1 MSLGEE
7 LVKPLVNAMGQQ
19 LASNLIGQQQPSP
32 ATSEAAAAT
41 QGVNV
46 FTSSPA
52 DWAARE
58 LALQRAQYALAL
70 REDDLNWRI
79 HRFQAAQ
86 AQWERNKWF
95 IIAGVFGFGWLA
107 GYVSHHWGHDRRN

>member
-7 LVKPLVNAMGQQ
+7 LLKPFVSTVGQH
-19 LASNLIGQQQPSP
+19 LASNLVGQQQPSP
-32 ATSEAAAAT
+32 ATSEALAAA

-46 FTSSPA
+46 FTGSPT

-58 LALQRAQYALAL
+58 LALQRAQHALAL
-70 REDDLNWRI
+70 CQDDLNWRMQQF
-79 HRFQAAQ
+79 HTQQAA
-86 AQWERNKWF
+86 WERNKWF
-95 IIAGVFGFGWLA
+95 IIVGAFGVGWLV